1 MRILRIFF
9 LHTREV
15 FEERSRLLVWFLIG
29 LISPLILILFW
40 RGANNLGGWT
50 IEEIT
55 SYYFLVITVR
65 VFVMSHHEERVALI
79 DIKEGGLTAYLLKP
93 FSYFWIRF
101 FGEFSYRFVQGLFGF
116 LLLFIIVKLLPSY
129 FIFANSVVVILLS
142 MIILFLALFLTFTFK
157 TIVGILA
164 FWMTDAR
171 GSFEVVEVLLTLFAG
186 YLMPL
191 AFFPPLIQKFVFF
204 TPFPYM
210 IYLPVI
216 AIEGKLSVLQLIQ
229 MAGGQIIWI
238 GIFYFLYHK
247 LWLAGVKKYTAVGQ

>member
-1 MRILRIFF
+1 MRYFRIFL
-9 LHTREV
+9 LHAREV
-15 FEERSRLLVWFLIG
+15 FVDRSRLLVWFLVG

-65 VFVMSHHEERVALI
+65 VFIMSHHEERIALI
-79 DIKEGGLTAYLLKP
+79 DIKEGGLTSYILKP

-101 FGEFSYRFVQGLFGF
+101 FSEVSYRLVQGFFGF
-116 LLLFIIVKLLPSY
+116 LLIFVIARLLPSY
-129 FIFANSVVVILLS
+129 FVFANSVGAILLS
-142 MIILFLALFLTFTFK
+142 ILILILALFLVFIFK
-157 TIVGILA
+157 TMIGILA
-164 FWMTDAR
+164 FWMTEAR
-171 GSFEVVEVLLTLFAG
+171 GTFEVVEVLLTLFAG

-191 AFFPPLIQKFVFF
+191 AFLPQWIQSFIYF

-216 AIEGKLSVLQLIQ
+216 AIEGKLSILQLFQ
-229 MAGGQIIWI
+229 VVGVQLVWI
-238 GIFYFLYHK
+238 TIFYLLYDK
-247 LWLAGVKKYTAVGQ
+247 MWTAGIKKYTAVGQ

>member
-1 MRILRIFF
+1 MRYLRIFL

-15 FEERSRLLVWFLIG
+15 FEERSRLLVWFLVG

-40 RGANNLGGWT
+40 RGANTLNGWT

-65 VFVMSHHEERVALI
+65 VLVVSHHEERVALI

-101 FGEFSYRFVQGLFGF
+101 FSEFTYRLIQGIFGF
-116 LLLFIIVKLLPSY
+116 GLLFVLVRFLPTY
-129 FIFANSVVVILLS
+129 FVFASSLEKIMLSILILVMSV
-142 MIILFLALFLTFTFK
+142 FLVFTFK

-164 FWMTDAR
+164 FWMTEAR
-171 GSFEVVEVLLTLFAG
+171 GTFEVVEVMLSLFAG

-191 AFFPPLIQKFVFF
+191 AFFPAWVQNFVYY

-210 IYLPVI
+210 VYLPVI
-216 AIEGKLSVLQLIQ
+216 AIEGKLNILQLWQVIGVQ
-229 MAGGQIIWI
+229 SIWI
-238 GIFYFLYHK
+238 VIFYFIYNK
-247 LWLAGVKKYTAVGQ
+247 LWIAGVKKYTAIGQ